1 MAFTTETKIAG
12 YLFPVPKV
20 DRVQG
25 GPVMKGEFYVVGEH
39 GKFEAAAWTKT
50 AATGDNAGSDFLSFV
65 LEPIGEDGRPYKV
78 YGALY
83 PSSDKRTDESSDYY
97 GQLYLTNERGGAT
110 LRSAGWRRRT
120 VDERKAAYISIAIGP
135 PRQKSAGSVTTPGR
149 DARSQQGGH
158 LPL

>member
-1 MAFTTETKIAG
+1 MAFTTETRIAG
-12 YLFPVPKV
+12 VLFPIPKD
-20 DRVQG
+20 DRVPG

-39 GKFEAAAWTKT
+39 GKFAGAAWTKT
-50 AATGDNAGSDFLSFV
+50 AATGNNAGSDFLSLL

-78 YGALY
+78 HGALY

-97 GQLYLTNERGGAT
+97 GQLNLTNDRGGPT

-120 VDERKAAYISIAIGP
+120 VDERKAAYISVAIGP
-135 PRQKSAGSVTTPGR
+135 ARQKSAGSVPTPSR

-158 LPL
+158 LPV